1 MYHFIYITTRFGFAA
16 VRSVGQ
22 DDGARPSRRKPREN
36 YGMGLGGWQLPVLC
50 CIIRERSFLYCSVC
64 FSIWVCL
71 LACTQVS
78 SIFVG
83 LSRLEH
89 LRSRE
94 RTTPFLRQSED
105 SLSPQRRPGHA
116 GWTFG
121 KLLHHQD
128 LGGSTA
134 ARRCGCLRRMW
145 RLRSPRWTKSLVH
158 DGQGS
163 AVPRWSFWWRRR
175 ESRHRN
181 VFPHSPQAWHPALR
195 WSRLPLETA
204 TATAPGS

>member
-1 MYHFIYITTRFGFAA
+1 MGRVCPDENLERITGWGWVVGNFRCYVALFGKDLFCSVVSVLASGFA
-16 VRSVGQ
+16 
-22 DDGARPSRRKPREN
+22 
-36 YGMGLGGWQLPVLC
+36 
-50 CIIRERSFLYCSVC
+50 
-64 FSIWVCL
+64 CL

-105 SLSPQRRPGHA
+105 SLGPQRRPGHA

-204 TATAPGS
+204 TATAAGEEFVSEGSQQA